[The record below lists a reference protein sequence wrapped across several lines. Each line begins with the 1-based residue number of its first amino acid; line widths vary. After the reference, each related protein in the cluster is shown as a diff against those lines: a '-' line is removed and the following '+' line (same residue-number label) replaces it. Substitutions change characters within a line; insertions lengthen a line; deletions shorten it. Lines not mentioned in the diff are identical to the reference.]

1 MPPWFGLFYITVI
14 VAPLVIA
21 YGVIGIV
28 LLAIF
33 KKPISIMSIV
43 VFTGIGTACG
53 FGVMLIYL
61 IMHWILFGEPNSAF
75 DPRGLFVAGGIAA
88 LSGSFISVKLLE
100 MLLKFLRE

>member
-43 VFTGIGTACG
+43 VFTGAGTACG
-53 FGVMLIYL
+53 FGVMLFYL
-61 IMHWILFGEPNSAF
+61 IMFGILFDEPNATV
-75 DPRGLFVAGGIAA
+75 DLGGLFVAGGHAA
-88 LSGSFISVKLLE
+88 LSGSFIAVNTNG
-100 MLLKFLRE
+100 RYH

>member
-1 MPPWFGLFYITVI
+1 MPILFNLFYVI
-14 VAPLVIA
+14 VTGVPLVIA

-43 VFTGIGTACG
+43 VFTGAGTACG

-61 IMHWILFGEPNSAF
+61 IVFWILFGEPNPIV
-75 DPRGLFVAGGIAA
+75 DLGGMFVAGGIAA
-88 LSGSFISVKLLE
+88 LSGSFIAVKLME
-100 MLLKFLRE
+100 RFMKILRE